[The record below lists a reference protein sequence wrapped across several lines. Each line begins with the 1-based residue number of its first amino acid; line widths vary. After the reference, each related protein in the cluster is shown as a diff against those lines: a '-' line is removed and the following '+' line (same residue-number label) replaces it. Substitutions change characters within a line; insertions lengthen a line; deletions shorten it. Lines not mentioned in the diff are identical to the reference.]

1 MSLPSERDERL
12 EAWSKAKLAVRSY
25 AKDPSDSNAR
35 NVSRAW
41 RKIRDLVGDAVNR
54 RIALELDAMGRR
66 YRP

>member
-1 MSLPSERDERL
+1 MSLQTERDERL
-12 EAWSKAKLAVRSY
+12 EAWSSAKLAVRSY
-25 AKDPSDSNAR
+25 ARDPSDSNAR

-41 RKIRDLVGDAVNR
+41 RKVRDLVGGAVER